1 MNNKTINKDEKIIN
15 DNEINLKS
23 EKINLKIFIIYT
35 IESKTCLNT
44 ENGCAP
50 PICF

>member
-23 EKINLKIFIIYT
+23 EKINFKIFIIYT
-35 IESKTCLNT
+35 IESKTDLNT
-44 ENGCAP
+44 EKG
-50 PICF
+50 